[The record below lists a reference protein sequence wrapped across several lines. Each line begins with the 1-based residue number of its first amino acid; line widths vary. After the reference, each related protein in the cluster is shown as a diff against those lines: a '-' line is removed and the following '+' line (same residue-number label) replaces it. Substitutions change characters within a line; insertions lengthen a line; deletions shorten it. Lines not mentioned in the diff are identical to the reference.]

1 MIVPSI
7 FLNKLRF
14 PEKSIFMRYSIHLFY
29 GALILALGSWLYI
42 ETTKEHGRE
51 LNLVTG
57 NSLRLANQILEKE
70 SAFLFSEI
78 RKSHMDYPSP
88 VSLDYSDR
96 AQRICGLSTKL
107 QNAFFEIETK
117 RIQGDHDKNELSSLV
132 HKMVAEYQDSIVLL
146 TDEEKE
152 VKRAILDLKLQ
163 DPDLSVDDCLSKTL
177 RNARA
182 YEIRLILQN
191 ILLRVKGTEMVA
203 LYLGDQYYAEIVLF
217 KYESFKFFEPLIKVN
232 GQVLP
237 MKDGVALF
245 QRRYTTPGFKKY
257 MAELITINPISGQK
271 VVFEKEFGVT
281 VVDSCK

>member
-1 MIVPSI
+1 
-7 FLNKLRF
+7 
-14 PEKSIFMRYSIHLFY
+14 
-29 GALILALGSWLYI
+29 LGSWLYI